1 MTKSKITFIS
11 LAVIIIAG
19 LGFAYWYWTGTPTYS
34 LQQVQKA
41 LETNDVVKFEK
52 HVDIKSIS
60 SRLID
65 DLMNFTL
72 KEPQPQS
79 ELEGFGISLAAGLVH
94 LMKPHLIDSIYSQT
108 IRQVEKGNFG
118 NFNSQEGT
126 EDSQEI
132 NVDIDDISEQLG
144 VDKESFSGVSYIRKD
159 GKVALAGLAFQSK
172 DFGESMILE
181 LRLRNMGRY
190 WQVVE
195 ISNITELLQEIEI
208 IEAASLERSEGT
220 EQPDIFDVEVSDI
233 SLKNIRQYFVA
244 NERVGDL
251 FVIEGLAVN
260 NHNSE
265 PAIITI
271 KVELYDQSGQTITG
285 KDFICGKVASLI
297 DLQVSSK
304 DYLQNIFDFDHEAVS
319 KDYIVAP
326 RESVPFMTI
335 FYNPPENAHD
345 FGLEVVEVF
354 SP

>member
-1 MTKSKITFIS
+1 MTKSKIIFIS
-11 LAVIIIAG
+11 LVVIIIAG
-19 LGFAYWYWTGTPTYS
+19 LGFAYWHWTGTPKYS
-34 LQQVQKA
+34 LQQVHKA

-65 DLMNFTL
+65 DLMNLAL
-72 KEPQPQS
+72 KEPQPQN
-79 ELEGFGISLAAGLVH
+79 ELESFGTSLAAGFVH

-118 NFNSQEGT
+118 DFTSPDGTDDYQET
-126 EDSQEI
+126 D
-132 NVDIDDISEQLG
+132 VDIDDISQQLG
-144 VDKESFSGVSYIRKD
+144 VDKESFSGISYIRKD
-159 GKVALAGLAFQSK
+159 GKVALAGLAFQSE

-181 LRLRNMGRY
+181 LRLRNLGRY

-195 ISNITELLQEIEI
+195 ISNIAELLQEIEI
-208 IEAASLERSEGT
+208 AEVTSVEISEDA
-220 EQPDIFDVEVSDI
+220 EQPDISEVEVSDI
-233 SLKNIRQYFVA
+233 SLENIRQYFVA

-260 NHNSE
+260 NHDSK

-271 KVELYDQSGQTITG
+271 KVELYDQRDQTITG

-297 DLQVSSK
+297 DLQRSSK
-304 DYLQNIFDFDHEAVS
+304 DYLQTFFAFDHGSLS

-326 RESVPFMTI
+326 GESIPFMTI
-335 FYNPPENAHD
+335 FYNAPENAHD
-345 FGLEVVEVF
+345 FGLEVVGVL